1 MNSQKIIISGTSY
14 NVKFGFLANKILA
27 KKWGLKTLGEI
38 GTEIS
43 KRLNF
48 KDNEEPTLEQFDS
61 IGDLIHSGILSM
73 QPDAEITSDDVVDS
87 LLQDTTVL
95 QGIIQLYVDSMPKAA
110 PEPKNAKRVKQH

>member
-48 KDNEEPTLEQFDS
+48 KENEEPT
-61 IGDLIHSGILSM
+61 
-73 QPDAEITSDDVVDS
+73 
-87 LLQDTTVL
+87 
-95 QGIIQLYVDSMPKAA
+95 
-110 PEPKNAKRVKQH
+110 